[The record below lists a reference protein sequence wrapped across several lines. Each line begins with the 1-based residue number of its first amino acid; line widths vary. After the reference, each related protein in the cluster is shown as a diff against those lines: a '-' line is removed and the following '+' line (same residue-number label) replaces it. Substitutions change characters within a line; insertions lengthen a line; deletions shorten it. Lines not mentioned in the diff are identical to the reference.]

1 MEQWVV
7 EGRRGGWARAFLIDF
22 PPLRWDN
29 LCMDQK
35 RTSKSNRRDF
45 LKTTSTIAAAS
56 ALSGIIVP
64 HVHAAGDETIR
75 LALVGCGGRGGGAAL
90 NALSTTSGPIKLIAM
105 ADVFDDHLKVH
116 YDSIKKR
123 FGDDVDVPPE

>member
-7 EGRRGGWARAFLIDF
+7 EGRGGSGARVFLIDF

-29 LCMDQK
+29 LCMGQK

-64 HVHAAGDETIR
+64 HVHAAGDDMIR
-75 LALVGCGGRGGGAAL
+75 LAIVGCGGGGG
-90 NALSTTSGPIKLIAM
+90 GGGG
-105 ADVFDDHLKVH
+105 
-116 YDSIKKR
+116 KR
-123 FGDDVDVPPE
+123 PLDPGGAVQPV